1 MKTRVLR
8 VGLGGISLVL
18 LAVAAWAYMD
28 QLANGAVT
36 RAWLRQYNSVVSN
49 SLDVVTAILR
59 DPSGNIIVAGN
70 TDDGFAGGNMVLLK
84 YSGVD
89 GSLLWHRR
97 LSGPTNS
104 YGAIAGAA
112 VDAHGNIAITG
123 YSYNGQDRDYYTAK
137 FSTEGTLLWARSY
150 DGPSDD
156 VAMAVSFDR
165 NGNVVVTGGS
175 SQDEWRNDDDDL
187 TRLDYYTAK
196 YAAADGA
203 LLWERRYNGP
213 GDNRDQARAIAIDA
227 NNNVV
232 VTGYS
237 DGESNRDQY
246 TAKYAASDGA
256 LLWEGRRAGF
266 GSGNALAFDA
276 SGNVIVAGTSQDD
289 AHAVKYLGVDGTLL
303 WEQRRDGPTG
313 YRDALGAVAVDQS
326 GNVIV
331 TGYLS
336 GNDFYLDAYTA
347 KYAASDGAVLWEQ
360 LYNSPANNSDAGQS
374 VAVDRAGNVIV
385 QGYSFDSPGWYWNQ
399 FTAKYAAADGAVL
412 WQRLQDGPRNTQ
424 GLMAALVLDGA
435 DNVVV
440 LGSFGA
446 GYDPDISTAK
456 LAGTDGSMLWEQRYN
471 GPAHRAGMGEAVAID
486 AHGNVFVTGHSEG
499 DDTAMDYLTV
509 KYAPNGTM
517 LWERRHNGPR
527 NGSDAPRGG
536 LVLDPEGNAI
546 VSGGSSGDFYT
557 VKYAASDGAVLWE
570 QRYNGPGNRDDA
582 AQALAVDRD
591 GSVCVTGFSHRN
603 SAGESDFYTAKYAG
617 SNGAL
622 QWERRFSPPMGRAAP
637 DGIAVDAS
645 GNVVVTGSVWTGP
658 SNRSDIYT
666 VKYAAAD
673 GRTVWERQYNSPNNG
688 YDEAVAV
695 AMDGEGN
702 VLVSGR
708 SDDGYLVKYAGAT
721 GEVIWEQ
728 HHDRGWP
735 WALTVDADGN
745 AIVTSGNTY
754 TAKYAAGNG
763 GLIWERNI
771 DDSPNQTTFTRAITV
786 DATGNVFL
794 GGMFYNGSNYNF
806 FTAKYAAADGAVLW
820 RNDDDGPGNADD
832 FVQSWRALALGPNG
846 MVALTGSSGGFYIWP
861 HDFTTV
867 VYRETP
873 GPLPQIRIATPTNG
887 SQWLAG
893 SGIPLVADVTDPDG
907 IVHSVEF
914 FGGDTSVGVSS
925 ASPWTVTWANVSAG
939 THNLTA
945 RAMDALG
952 TITVSEGVTITVTN
966 PPAGPSVNVFALDRY
981 ARERF
986 FYYYADTASFLVH
999 RSGSLKSD
1007 LTIHYDLAGSASN
1020 GSDYVQLPGRVTIRA
1035 GHRVALVVIVPR
1047 KDSVREGREDVRIT
1061 LRPPPVGAAP
1071 YTSGKYRQATVY
1083 ILD

>member
-1 MKTRVLR
+1 MKNLRRQRRQASGSLAGFLDPSQIHSTKTGRASEKSCHKLLLINGRILDPPPKSSGNVRFCFPDLTEVIRTFALKPVLQACQKCKTRTVTAALTGGCNTPKSLHRVAPCCSVLHRVARKKFSDLRCNTSIFPQSRAGAWWYCRDAPWPPGNKFCTGAGRANLLHWDQQFHFGKTAMKTRVLR

-374 VAVDRAGNVIV
+374 VAVDRVGNVIV

-570 QRYNGPGNRDDA
+570 
-582 AQALAVDRD
+582 
-591 GSVCVTGFSHRN
+591 
-603 SAGESDFYTAKYAG
+603 
-617 SNGAL
+617 
-622 QWERRFSPPMGRAAP
+622 
-637 DGIAVDAS
+637 
-645 GNVVVTGSVWTGP
+645 
-658 SNRSDIYT
+658 
-666 VKYAAAD
+666 
-673 GRTVWERQYNSPNNG
+673 
-688 YDEAVAV
+688 
-695 AMDGEGN
+695 
-702 VLVSGR
+702 
-708 SDDGYLVKYAGAT
+708 
-721 GEVIWEQ
+721 
-728 HHDRGWP
+728 
-735 WALTVDADGN
+735 
-745 AIVTSGNTY
+745 
-754 TAKYAAGNG
+754 
-763 GLIWERNI
+763 
-771 DDSPNQTTFTRAITV
+771 
-786 DATGNVFL
+786 
-794 GGMFYNGSNYNF
+794 
-806 FTAKYAAADGAVLW
+806 
-820 RNDDDGPGNADD
+820 
-832 FVQSWRALALGPNG
+832 
-846 MVALTGSSGGFYIWP
+846 
-861 HDFTTV
+861 
-867 VYRETP
+867 
-873 GPLPQIRIATPTNG
+873 
-887 SQWLAG
+887 
-893 SGIPLVADVTDPDG
+893 
-907 IVHSVEF
+907 
-914 FGGDTSVGVSS
+914 
-925 ASPWTVTWANVSAG
+925 
-939 THNLTA
+939 
-945 RAMDALG
+945 
-952 TITVSEGVTITVTN
+952 
-966 PPAGPSVNVFALDRY
+966 
-981 ARERF
+981 
-986 FYYYADTASFLVH
+986 
-999 RSGSLKSD
+999 
-1007 LTIHYDLAGSASN
+1007 
-1020 GSDYVQLPGRVTIRA
+1020 
-1035 GHRVALVVIVPR
+1035 
-1047 KDSVREGREDVRIT
+1047 
-1061 LRPPPVGAAP
+1061 
-1071 YTSGKYRQATVY
+1071 
-1083 ILD
+1083 